1 MHVHLLAV
9 AVSNANFEL
18 MKYAAILLFSIF
30 VLIFSSCD
38 RAEEPFE
45 YPADPIDTTKVLI
58 PIAQRTITSQ
68 EVWIG
73 TNSESECSGSNPTE
87 SYARFEVD
95 LAAGNN
101 VLRLI
106 PDSATC
112 ILDASLATNFIGDEL
127 SDLPLEEL
135 TFEFTF
141 SNTILSNQTEL
152 WLSWYYHELEFDLN
166 IAPYLFSDQQPDLP
180 LSGLV
185 SLKIVGGSPV
195 VNILGTEVDP
205 VFNSSI
211 SDNHFAINASNQQN
225 YFQTAMH
232 SENTKEQS
240 LLLYRFLR
248 ISTMGIPE

>member
-1 MHVHLLAV
+1 
-9 AVSNANFEL
+9 
-18 MKYAAILLFSIF
+18 MKYAAFLLFSAF

-38 RAEEPFE
+38 RADEPFE
-45 YPADPIDTTKVLI
+45 YPEDPIDTTKVLI

-68 EVWIG
+68 EVWVG
-73 TNSESECSGSNPTE
+73 TNSESECWGSNATE

-95 LAAGNN
+95 LSAGNN

-106 PDSATC
+106 PDSVTC

-127 SDLPLEEL
+127 SDMPLEEL

-141 SNTILSNQTEL
+141 SNARLTNQTEL
-152 WLSWYYHELEFDLN
+152 WLSWYYKDLEFDLN
-166 IAPYLFSDQQPDLP
+166 VAPYLFPAQEPDLP

-185 SLKIVGGSPV
+185 SLKIVDGAPV
-195 VNILGTEVDP
+195 VNILGTEVAP

-211 SDNHFAINASNQQN
+211 SDNHFAIDASNQEN
-225 YFQTAMH
+225 YFKTAMH

>member
-1 MHVHLLAV
+1 
-9 AVSNANFEL
+9 
-18 MKYAAILLFSIF
+18 MKYSAFLLFSAF

-38 RAEEPFE
+38 KGGEPFE
-45 YPADPIDTTKVLI
+45 YPEDPIDTTKVLI

-68 EVWIG
+68 EVWVG
-73 TNSESECSGSNPTE
+73 TNSESDCWGSNATE
-87 SYARFEVD
+87 SYARFGVD
-95 LAAGNN
+95 LSAGNN
-101 VLRLI
+101 VLWLI
-106 PDSATC
+106 PDSTTC

-141 SNTILSNQTEL
+141 SNAKLTNQTEL
-152 WLSWYYHELEFDLN
+152 WLSWYFQELEFDLN
-166 IAPYLFSDQQPDLP
+166 LAPYLFPAQEPDLP

-185 SLKIVGGSPV
+185 SLKIVDGAPV
-195 VNILGTEVDP
+195 IEILGTKVDP

-211 SDNHFAINASNQQN
+211 SDNHFALNSSNQEN
-225 YFQTAMH
+225 YFKTAMH